1 MGKQIKSDAEES
13 SRMWASASFVGVL
26 IIIGLPLWWKTTEVY
41 RVSLPYDKIAT
52 FDSLSHTI
60 ATEVTVMANDDA
72 IASQIAGLIE
82 KSFED
87 STTLKIKVNKTILS
101 DSLRNTLES
110 VADEPEAIEEVAASV
125 SVSKP
130 NTLYV
135 VQRTPLF
142 QNVWLS
148 GERVMFFRDSKAGPT
163 IVQALKNW
171 VYQTSVLQAVVSES
185 DEPRRTRFPP
195 GGGYHV
201 TLSVAVPSPKTK
213 LRFPARDAMEDYI
226 GTFVD
231 ELSELH
237 NFTLKSQWLYL
248 LDFDFQAKE
257 VKDTSEYGRH
267 FAVNRDR
274 LHLLL
279 TRLEERAATHVSE
292 LPTINLV
299 LYAVPCE
306 KTPLVIYD
314 GDTRVP
320 TPVQAFMSPKW
331 GGVVLAN
338 PKPEECRGEGE
349 MEPNVQRVMGA
360 FIAQLR
366 PLLGIPDMGHIPDA
380 QLDPLRA
387 VGPRRWE
394 VDALLRLRVLEQITS
409 AENTLQSLAQL
420 LGEISNIVINDDV
433 GASINAAV
441 DGIGLARAQ
450 LAAGQLVE
458 AYRSSRGAHRAAETA
473 FMEPSLL
480 ALLYFPDDQ
489 KYAIYIP
496 LFLPIM
502 FPVVL
507 SLKTLLLWLRGKPL
521 HKEKAD

>member
-1 MGKQIKSDAEES
+1 MATES

-41 RVSLPYDKIAT
+41 RVSLPYGKIAA
-52 FDSLSHTI
+52 FDSRSHTV

-72 IASQIAGLIE
+72 TASEIAGLIE

-87 STTLKIKVNKTILS
+87 SPTLKIKVTKTILS

-110 VADEPEAIEEVAASV
+110 VADDPEAIEEITANVDV
-125 SVSKP
+125 NKP
-130 NTLYV
+130 NTLYI

-142 QNVWLS
+142 QQVWLS
-148 GERVMFFRDSKAGPT
+148 TERVMFFRDSTAGPT
-163 IVQALKNW
+163 VVEALKNW
-171 VYQTSVLQAVVSES
+171 VYQTSVLQAAFSES
-185 DEPRRTRFPP
+185 DEARRTRFPP

-201 TLSVAVPSPKTK
+201 TLSLAVPSPKTK
-213 LRFPARDAMEDYI
+213 LRFPAREAMEDYI

-248 LDFDFQAKE
+248 LDFDFKAKE
-257 VKDTSEYGRH
+257 IKDSSEYGRH
-267 FAVNRDR
+267 FAVRQDR

-279 TRLEERAATHVSE
+279 TKIEERAATHVSQ

-306 KTPLVIYD
+306 RAPLVIYD
-314 GDTRVP
+314 DDTRVP

-338 PKPEECRGEGE
+338 PKPEECGGEGE
-349 MEPNVQRVMGA
+349 VQPNVPRVMGA
-360 FIAQLR
+360 FVAQLR
-366 PLLGIPDMGHIPDA
+366 PLLGIPDMAHIPDA
-380 QLDPLRA
+380 QLDPLRS
-387 VGPRRWE
+387 VTPRRWE
-394 VDALLRLRVLEQITS
+394 VDALLRLRVVEQITS
-409 AENTLQSLAQL
+409 AEKTLQSLAQL
-420 LGEISNIVINDDV
+420 LGKISNIVINDEV
-433 GASINAAV
+433 GASINGAV
-441 DGIGLARAQ
+441 DGIGLAREQ
-450 LAAGQLVE
+450 LARGDLME
-458 AYRSSRGAHRAAETA
+458 AYNSSRGAHQAAETA

-496 LFLPIM
+496 LFLPVM